1 MKISRL
7 KNKKFIG
14 LTKDF
19 LLILAILDKISKKLK
34 NDEKRLKIEKKIHF
48 IDQKL
53 LKIVKI
59 CLILQKIQRFPQNG
73 SKLAKYFGIG
83 VHFFFHR
90 KYSWCSLFRIYLWDP
105 KSLCFFLNFWISH
118 NLSEILHVQQGDLIA
133 KRAKIGIS
141 KKVVRSR
148 IFDDF

>member
-34 NDEKRLKIEKKIHF
+34 NDEKRLKIEKKVHF
-48 IDQKL
+48 IDKKL

-59 CLILQKIQRFPQNG
+59 CLILLKFQRFPQNV
-73 SKLAKYFGIG
+73 SKLAKNSGID
-83 VHFFFHR
+83 VHFFHR
-90 KYSWCSLFRIYLWDP
+90 KYSDVH
-105 KSLCFFLNFWISH
+105 FFGYTCEIQKFFSFWISH
-118 NLSEILHVQQGDLIA
+118 NLSEILRVQQEDLIA

-141 KKVVRSR
+141 KLI
-148 IFDDF
+148 IFFRWKR

>member
-14 LTKDF
+14 LSKDF

-34 NDEKRLKIEKKIHF
+34 NDEKRLKIEKKVHF

-73 SKLAKYFGIG
+73 SKLAKNFGIG
-83 VHFFFHR
+83 VHFFFIESIADVHFFGYTVLVR
-90 KYSWCSLFRIYLWDP
+90 S
-105 KSLCFFLNFWISH
+105 KSFFFLFGSH
-118 NLSEILHVQQGDLIA
+118 
-133 KRAKIGIS
+133 
-141 KKVVRSR
+141 
-148 IFDDF
+148 IF

>member
-34 NDEKRLKIEKKIHF
+34 NDEKRLKIEKKVHF

-59 CLILQKIQRFPQNG
+59 CLILQ
-73 SKLAKYFGIG
+73 GI
-83 VHFFFHR
+83 
-90 KYSWCSLFRIYLWDP
+90 
-105 KSLCFFLNFWISH
+105 FW
-118 NLSEILHVQQGDLIA
+118 
-133 KRAKIGIS
+133 R
-141 KKVVRSR
+141 
-148 IFDDF
+148 

>member
-34 NDEKRLKIEKKIHF
+34 NDEKRLKIEKKVHF

-59 CLILQKIQRFPQNG
+59 CLILLKIQRFPQNG
-73 SKLAKYFGIG
+73 SKLAKNFGIG

-90 KYSWCSLFRIYLWDP
+90 KYSGCSLFRIYLWDP
-105 KSLCFFLNFWISH
+105 NLFFFFFLDLTFFEWDPSRSARGSH
-118 NLSEILHVQQGDLIA
+118 C
-133 KRAKIGIS
+133 
-141 KKVVRSR
+141 KKG
-148 IFDDF
+148 